1 MVFPSVDDWIEQHRT
16 GLDCEKN
23 FALEGFLRFLS
34 WFKVVDLQDAAMMID
49 DFHHEVLF
57 NHAIFH
63 TQKFIQF
70 KDALQQHMEISAN
83 PIEEQIQRVLPQLCV
98 QMQSNNIALKDH
110 IVNAINASSQHLTQ
124 QILGTQQHVQQSM
137 HSLRSAIT
145 TSLINAINTFN
156 DMHSLGDGSLGEAN
170 NNMGSIDD
178 VSDSLI
184 PPQMEQIPPFEQIL
198 SPSVNTVPE
207 VLME

>member
-1 MVFPSVDDWIEQHRT
+1 MVFPSVDDWIERHRT

-83 PIEEQIQRVLPQLCV
+83 PIEEQIQRVLSQLCV
-98 QMQSNNIALKDH
+98 QMQSNTL
-110 IVNAINASSQHLTQ
+110 L
-124 QILGTQQHVQQSM
+124 
-137 HSLRSAIT
+137 
-145 TSLINAINTFN
+145 
-156 DMHSLGDGSLGEAN
+156 
-170 NNMGSIDD
+170 
-178 VSDSLI
+178 
-184 PPQMEQIPPFEQIL
+184 
-198 SPSVNTVPE
+198 
-207 VLME
+207 